1 MMRYRKLGKTGL
13 MVSEVGLGGGGIGEV
28 WGETSGEEIAATIEL
43 ALAEGVNFFD
53 VAPSYGDGRAESNL
67 GAALG
72 DAARRVIIAT
82 KVYLEP
88 EELDDIAGAA
98 ERSLQASLE
107 RLGREHVDV
116 FQLHNPISQE
126 RGAIG
131 RSVGVEDVLGGGGA
145 IAALNGLREAGLT
158 KLIGLTGVGE
168 ARVVRRVL
176 EEGGLDTVQVYY
188 NVLNPSAARPLPEG
202 SSMHDHGQL
211 LPLAEELGLGVIGIR
226 NLAAGALA
234 DGIDRAVAKDSLVAR
249 DERRREALGALRDSG
264 LALAQPATRFV
275 LDHPGVS
282 TVIPGAKNRGELGD
296 ALQAMELPALD
307 AATHERLDALRA
319 EDFGVAEPAGSSLF

>member
-1 MMRYRKLGKTGL
+1 MRAEAQIEPAPAPD
-13 MVSEVGLGGGGIGEV
+13 VHE
-28 WGETSGEEIAATIEL
+28 AIEL

-145 IAALNGLREAGLT
+145 IAAWTRSAKRWT
-158 KLIGLTGVGE
+158 TGASGSR
-168 ARVVRRVL
+168 AR
-176 EEGGLDTVQVYY
+176 
-188 NVLNPSAARPLPEG
+188 
-202 SSMHDHGQL
+202 
-211 LPLAEELGLGVIGIR
+211 
-226 NLAAGALA
+226 
-234 DGIDRAVAKDSLVAR
+234 
-249 DERRREALGALRDSG
+249 
-264 LALAQPATRFV
+264 
-275 LDHPGVS
+275 
-282 TVIPGAKNRGELGD
+282 
-296 ALQAMELPALD
+296 
-307 AATHERLDALRA
+307 
-319 EDFGVAEPAGSSLF
+319 AGSRRPAVTTS